1 MKNKLKKNNMK
12 LSPIKIV
19 LIIVV
24 INITLL
30 FTNQKMKLKK
40 LNDKK
45 IASERELKIIQEEV
59 KDLKKKIKKS
69 NSVEYIEKIAR
80 EELKM
85 VKPNE
90 IIYMDRSKYED

>member
-1 MKNKLKKNNMK
+1 MKNKLKKSKIK
-12 LSPIKIV
+12 LSPVKIV

-24 INITLL
+24 INIAFI
-30 FTNQKMKLKK
+30 FTNQKIKLKK

-45 IASERELKIIQEEV
+45 IVSERELKIIQEEV